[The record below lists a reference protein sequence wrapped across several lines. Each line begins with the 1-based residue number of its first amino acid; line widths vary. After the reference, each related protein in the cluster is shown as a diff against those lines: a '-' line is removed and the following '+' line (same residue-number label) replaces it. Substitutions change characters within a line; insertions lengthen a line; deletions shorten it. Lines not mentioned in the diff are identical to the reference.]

1 MKAPRIDFRRKT
13 ASGLTIIYTGDGK
26 GKTTAAL
33 GLALRAAGQGLR
45 VLMIQFMKGQDNIG
59 EVNALTDFRLPIEIK
74 RFGRAGF
81 VQSRACEPLDIYI
94 AEQGMNFFR
103 QAMYRSEYDMI
114 ILDEILVAI
123 DFGLL
128 NEEALREDL
137 LRKPHHMH
145 IVLTGRNATKR
156 VMDMADLVTDMRDLK
171 HPYSAGIKAQAGI
184 EY

>member
-1 MKAPRIDFRRKT
+1 MDLWRKT
-13 ASGLTIIYTGDGK
+13 ASGLLIIYTGDGK
-26 GKTTAAL
+26 GKTTAAF
-33 GLALRAAGQGLR
+33 GLALRAAGHGLK
-45 VLMIQFMKGQDNIG
+45 VLIIQFMKGQNNIG
-59 EVNALTDFRLPIEIK
+59 EINALMNFKLPIEIK

-94 AEQGMNFFR
+94 AEHGMTFFR
-103 QAMYRSEYDMI
+103 HAMSLSEYDLI

-128 NEEALREDL
+128 KEEALREDL
-137 LRKPHHMH
+137 LRKPPHMH

-156 VMDMADLVTDMRDLK
+156 ILDMADLVTDMKVLK
-171 HPYSAGIKAQAGI
+171 HPYNTGIKAQAGI